1 MAVLPHRGRSVLGPE
16 LGACLSLLQKN
27 QHTRGE
33 VCRRTPEGE
42 KWATP
47 ARVPGRSAGVV
58 TASKFTGRFLRP
70 PLSLQMDPVSTPSL
84 LPPSVGYIT
93 GVSPLGYRGPTLRM

>member
-47 ARVPGRSAGVV
+47 ARVPGGSAEVV

-84 LPPSVGYIT
+84 PPPSVGYIT